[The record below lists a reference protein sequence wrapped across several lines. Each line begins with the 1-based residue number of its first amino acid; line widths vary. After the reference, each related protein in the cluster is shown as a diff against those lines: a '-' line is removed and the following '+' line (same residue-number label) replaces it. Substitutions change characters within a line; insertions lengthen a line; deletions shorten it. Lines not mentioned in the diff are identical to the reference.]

1 MQQKHGFTGGL
12 ARATAQRPWRVWGLW
27 AVLLVG
33 AFFLA
38 GNLQISDEG
47 GVEDTEARRAIDFI
61 EQLRGDNELNDEE
74 FIVVE
79 ADASIE
85 DTAMAALVTAIVI
98 GVREVEVVNSAVSY
112 LDGIPEL
119 RTADDRVAMI
129 PITTTLTASD
139 DIDPGLPI
147 LDVVDKANE
156 TPGFRVTSAGD
167 FSFNSTFE
175 DLAEETFAK
184 DELIGLAAAVIILL
198 IVFDA
203 AISAALPILLALA
216 AVFSAVGVV
225 TAISFGYGVSTFTV
239 IVLTMVGL
247 ALGIDYS
254 LFIVQ
259 RFREERDRGFE
270 KLDAITVTGSTASR
284 TVLFSGFAVAVAL
297 AGMLIMPDRLF
308 KSFGIG
314 AVVVAITAVAGALTL
329 LPALL
334 GLLGDRVNWLTLPV
348 VGRRSAPDS
357 TTGFWA
363 TITRVVTAHPV
374 VSVVATSVLLIAA
387 TLPLL
392 SIELG
397 TNGVG
402 ILPEDSSPRHAFE
415 VINESFSGGVLT
427 AEVVIVDEG
436 LNAGELKRGL
446 AALVGL
452 IEQDSFFGEPEI
464 DTNEAAGLTRVSI
477 AMKGDFSSDD
487 SVAAIHRLRE
497 EYLPATF
504 DAARSETLVGG
515 ASAEVVD
522 DVAVV
527 KRYLPIILGAVLTA
541 SFLLLLIVFRSI
553 VVPLKAVVMNLL
565 SVGASYG
572 LIVLVFQQGIG
583 NELFGF
589 PQTDVIEFWIPL
601 FLFAILFGLSIDYH
615 VFLLSRIKEH
625 YDQTGD
631 NTGSVIHGLR
641 STATIITGAAL
652 IMVAVFGGFALGP
665 LSMFQQMGF
674 GLAVAV
680 ILDATLIRMVLVP
693 ASMELLGDRNW
704 YFPSWLEWIPEISI
718 EGAPQSAP
726 PAATSDGAG
735 RGEPL
740 GGDTG
745 RRSSDAR
752 GLVAYLRQGK

>member
-357 TTGFWA
+357 TTASGPRSLLGYA
-363 TITRVVTAHPV
+363 GKSHRRA
-374 VSVVATSVLLIAA
+374 VATPGAGKNR
-387 TLPLL
+387 T
-392 SIELG
+392 G
-397 TNGVG
+397 
-402 ILPEDSSPRHAFE
+402 SPGRSA
-415 VINESFSGGVLT
+415 S
-427 AEVVIVDEG
+427 
-436 LNAGELKRGL
+436 
-446 AALVGL
+446 
-452 IEQDSFFGEPEI
+452 
-464 DTNEAAGLTRVSI
+464 TRS
-477 AMKGDFSSDD
+477 
-487 SVAAIHRLRE
+487 
-497 EYLPATF
+497 
-504 DAARSETLVGG
+504 
-515 ASAEVVD
+515 
-522 DVAVV
+522 
-527 KRYLPIILGAVLTA
+527 
-541 SFLLLLIVFRSI
+541 
-553 VVPLKAVVMNLL
+553 N
-565 SVGASYG
+565 
-572 LIVLVFQQGIG
+572 
-583 NELFGF
+583 
-589 PQTDVIEFWIPL
+589 
-601 FLFAILFGLSIDYH
+601 GLSQRTD
-615 VFLLSRIKEH
+615 
-625 YDQTGD
+625 DQP
-631 NTGSVIHGLR
+631 N
-641 STATIITGAAL
+641 
-652 IMVAVFGGFALGP
+652 LG
-665 LSMFQQMGF
+665 
-674 GLAVAV
+674 
-680 ILDATLIRMVLVP
+680 R
-693 ASMELLGDRNW
+693 
-704 YFPSWLEWIPEISI
+704 
-718 EGAPQSAP
+718 APQSSGGRQG
-726 PAATSDGAG
+726 TLSAG
-735 RGEPL
+735 LLARIIQ
-740 GGDTG
+740 TG
-745 RRSSDAR
+745 RPHLGRRRRRHGTSTA
-752 GLVAYLRQGK
+752 VPP